1 MAAQLDG
8 ISSNPLSSVESQTA
22 MKILISLMFGALV
35 VLGSAWQ
42 PAAAQTTIKIIVN
55 GLPIT
60 SYDINQRVRLLRI
73 SGGTASTQA
82 ATREL
87 IDEGVQISEARR
99 RGISVSEAQVDNAY
113 ASIARGINMSV
124 AQLTSALSGEGI
136 AASSLK
142 SRIRAQLA
150 WSLLVQQRLASEGVR
165 NDDIVAAL
173 FADGNQALTTTE
185 YVLQQIIFVVPNG
198 SSSNFSQQRRREAE
212 NYRLRYSGC
221 STAIQQA
228 SALRDVVVRDIGRR
242 MASELTGTQGDAV
255 QGTDVGD
262 ATRPFQTEN
271 GFELIGVC
279 EKRDIQSTA
288 DARAAV
294 ENRLTLAKGEEVG
307 QEYLTE
313 LRAAAII
320 QYL

>member
-1 MAAQLDG
+1 
-8 ISSNPLSSVESQTA
+8 
-22 MKILISLMFGALV
+22 MKILISLMFGMMMV
-35 VLGSAWQ
+35 MGSAAWQ
-42 PAAAQTTIKIIVN
+42 PAVAQTTIKIIVN

-73 SGGTASTQA
+73 SGGTANNANAQ
-82 ATREL
+82 REL
-87 IDEGVQISEARR
+87 IDEAVQIVEARR
-99 RGISVSEAQVDNAY
+99 RGISVPESQVDNAY
-113 ASIARGINMSV
+113 ASIARGINMTV
-124 AQLTSALSGEGI
+124 AQLTSALSSEGI

-142 SRIRAQLA
+142 NRIRSQIA
-150 WSLLVQQRLASEGVR
+150 WSLLVQQRLAREAVR

-173 FADGNQALTTTE
+173 FAEGNQAALTTTE
-185 YVLQQIIFVVPNG
+185 FVLQQIIFVVPSG
-198 SSSNFSQQRRREAE
+198 SSSSFSQQRRREAE

-221 STAIQQA
+221 ATAIQQA

-242 MASELTGTQGDAV
+242 TVSELSGQQGAAV
-255 QGTDVGD
+255 QGTDVGE
-262 ATRPFQTEN
+262 ATRPFQTDN

-279 EKRDIQSTA
+279 EKRDVQSTA

-307 QEYLTE
+307 QEYLAE

-320 QYL
+320 AYL

>member
-1 MAAQLDG
+1 
-8 ISSNPLSSVESQTA
+8 

-60 SYDINQRVRLLRI
+60 SYDINQRVRILRI

-113 ASIARGINMSV
+113 ASIARGINLSV
-124 AQLTSALSGEGI
+124 AQLTNALSGEGI

-212 NYRLRYSGC
+212 NYRLRYNGC
-221 STAIQQA
+221 ATAIQQA

-242 MASELTGTQGDAV
+242 MASELTGTQGAAV

-262 ATRPFQTEN
+262 ATRPFQTDN

-307 QEYLTE
+307 QEYLAE